1 MVYFEKSQPAPNSLA
16 IEKTKKSGKYNNK
29 DVMDRLK
36 QDFCSKCYI
45 CEYKSTSI
53 VVEHFKPHKNNI
65 DLKFDWDNLF
75 LACNHC
81 NSAKGDKF
89 GNILNCT
96 IKTDCVDTAISYNF
110 IPFPKEKLQFIPQ
123 NTNKKTHHTVLL
135 LDRVFNQDFTA
146 TKSIESVNLRDK
158 LLDNIYDFQK
168 LLIDYYENENKEYF
182 LEQIKSQLNKSSEFT
197 AFKRQI
203 IRNSEYYKRDFE
215 KYIKD

>member
-1 MVYFEKSQPAPNSLA
+1 MIK
-16 IEKTKKSGKYNNK
+16 
-29 DVMDRLK
+29 
-36 QDFCSKCYI
+36 
-45 CEYKSTSI
+45 
-53 VVEHFKPHKNNI
+53 
-65 DLKFDWDNLF
+65 
-75 LACNHC
+75 
-81 NSAKGDKF
+81 
-89 GNILNCT
+89 IL
-96 IKTDCVDTAISYNF
+96 SYNF
-110 IPFPKEKLQFIPQ
+110 TSFPKQKPQFIPL
-123 NTNKKTHHTVLL
+123 NTNKKTRDTALL

-158 LLDNIYDFQK
+158 LLHSVCLFQK